1 MERRRAASA
10 AAAATASAAAA
21 AIATAAAA
29 AVGSAAGSKGSI
41 CGGPGGGAVDD
52 EEEGKDEGEG
62 GATQPHLGLDRRP
75 SPSSSPPS
83 FLPKG
88 KGAPGRRRQAMT
100 ALEVSIFNLQ
110 NSIAAHQ
117 ANTVNEQILV
127 KAADIVRNRFTY
139 SK

>member
-1 MERRRAASA
+1 MMERRRAASA

-29 AVGSAAGSKGSI
+29 AVGSAAGSI

-62 GATQPHLGLDRRP
+62 GATQPHLGLNRRP
-75 SPSSSPPS
+75 SPSSSPSS

>member
-1 MERRRAASA
+1 MMERRRAASA
-10 AAAATASAAAA
+10 ASAASAAAA
-21 AIATAAAA
+21 AIATAAAVA
-29 AVGSAAGSKGSI
+29 AGSAAGSI

-62 GATQPHLGLDRRP
+62 GATPPYLGLDHRP
-75 SPSSSPPS
+75 SPSPSPSSFPS
-83 FLPKG
+83 SSLPKG
-88 KGAPGRRRQAMT
+88 KGAPGRRRQAMS

-127 KAADIVRNRFTY
+127 KAADIVRTFHIY
-139 SK
+139 I